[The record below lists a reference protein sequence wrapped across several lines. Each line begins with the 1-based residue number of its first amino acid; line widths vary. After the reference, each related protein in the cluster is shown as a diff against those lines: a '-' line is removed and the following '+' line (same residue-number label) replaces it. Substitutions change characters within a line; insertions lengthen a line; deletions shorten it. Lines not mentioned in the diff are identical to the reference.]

1 MFGVDDLFELMER
14 GGGCGGG
21 ERVDERVFETVDGE
35 ETAGGGVGTNYE
47 EFE

>member
-14 GGGCGGG
+14 GGSGGGG
-21 ERVDERVFETVDGE
+21 EGVDERVFETVDGE
-35 ETAGGGVGTNYE
+35 ETAGGGVGADNE